1 MDGEIARRRTS
12 RLERG
17 HVRARAL
24 ARELEAQPLEIR
36 RVDVPRHLHEPQL
49 VLPRRRLGRQGRFVD
64 HALDGGG
71 YILFGGLVR
80 PWTAHGVVRVS
91 LGRRRERRFVGGERS
106 AAPSLFLQRS
116 VGGRGRRWNITRRP
130 ATADQTPARSRA
142 RFASTSS
149 ALAHSE
155 RRRRTR
161 VRPSLRSHHAAS
173 SRSRVVPRGRGAL
186 GARGGL
192 RPRGR
197 ARPPRR
203 SGWILRLAQ
212 VLPGRGEPRRVRGIQ
227 GEEARVRRHRTG
239 RHRRAQLQH
248 RRDRCV
254 PRAIPDRSLRSR
266 SPAECVLP

>member
-1 MDGEIARRRTS
+1 MNAATS
-12 RLERG
+12 
-17 HVRARAL
+17 APA
-24 ARELEAQPLEIR
+24 PS
-36 RVDVPRHLHEPQL
+36 P
-49 VLPRRRLGRQGRFVD
+49 
-64 HALDGGG
+64 
-71 YILFGGLVR
+71 
-80 PWTAHGVVRVS
+80 VS
-91 LGRRRERRFVGGERS
+91 LKRNPWKSAGLTSPGTCTSHSSSSPAAGSVGRAVSSITPSMAAGTYSSGGSYAPGPLMVSSASRSGGAASDGLS
-106 AAPSLFLQRS
+106 AASAPPPHPCFYRGRS
-116 VGGRGRRWNITRRP
+116 VGAVGSGIRP
-130 ATADQTPARSRA
+130 ATADQTPVRSRA

-212 VLPGRGEPRRVRGIQ
+212 VLPWRGEPRRVRGIQ